1 MKKKKEDSPT
11 EDKKV
16 AKKDSIS
23 TLIADLNKAYGKE
36 VIGFASEN
44 PDTVKIP
51 TRNPAFDYVSGGGV
65 PVNRIIEFAGNE
77 SSTKT
82 LHAIWAAIEFQL
94 TDWETIT
101 PKSIKQVKYLKEKIS
116 NKDGTSTVV
125 NTIKEIVPSISG
137 TSPIAKRVAYVDTE
151 GTFDKK
157 WAEYQGL
164 DLQGLIYMCPDKL
177 SQAVDVAEALLS
189 DEDICLVIFDSLSAM
204 GADAEM
210 DASMENEQMA
220 LNARFWNKA
229 VRKFQAAINRNPN
242 NVVTL
247 ICINTIY
254 SKVGVMFGNPEETKN
269 GTGLKFAKSL
279 SMRFNAL
286 KEIKD
291 TKTGECVG
299 RNFSIRNLKNKTSRP
314 FLNSEFYLSYVN
326 TEYVKAGH
334 LDYANS
340 ILSLAQQYGIIERAG
355 AWFTYEK
362 IRVQGFESLKDSIES
377 VPGLL
382 EEIAEKVYLQF

>member
-1 MKKKKEDSPT
+1 MKNKKKEVVVEEKSP
-11 EDKKV
+11 
-16 AKKDSIS
+16 KKDSIIS
-23 TLIADLNKAYGKE
+23 LISDLNKAYGKE

-44 PDTVKIP
+44 PETVKIP
-51 TRNPAFDYVSGGGV
+51 TKNPSFDYVSGGGV

-82 LHAIWAAIEFQL
+82 LHAIWAAREFQQ
-94 TDWETIT
+94 TDWAT
-101 PKSIKQVKYLKEKIS
+101 KSPSAIKQIKYLKEKVS
-116 NKDGTSTVV
+116 NKDGTATIV
-125 NTIKEIVPSISG
+125 NTIKDVIPTLSG
-137 TSPIAKRVAYVDTE
+137 TSPTAKRVAYVDTE

-157 WAEYQGL
+157 WAEHQGL

-229 VRKFQAAINRNPN
+229 IRKFQAAINRNPN

-254 SKVGVMFGNPEETKN
+254 SKVGVMFGSPEETKN

-286 KEIKD
+286 KEVKD
-291 TKTGECVG
+291 PKTGEIVG

-314 FLNSEFYLSYVN
+314 FLNTDFYLSYVN
-326 TEYVKAGH
+326 TDYLKAGH

-340 ILSLAQQYGIIERAG
+340 LLALAQQYGIIDRAG
-355 AWFTYEK
+355 AWFTYDT
-362 IRVQGFESLKDSIES
+362 IRVQGFESLKDCIEKT
-377 VPGLL
+377 PGLID
-382 EEIAEKVYLQF
+382 EITEKVYLQF